1 MNEKVIGKSN
11 HVLAY
16 FGALHAIIATVSLV
30 LFIAQLV
37 TSSQDVTASIFSRE
51 MLYLQLSL
59 LGMLLPSVAFCS
71 YLSLGLK
78 LNSRFYRR
86 AMTVSAVMVLP
97 IFPVVSL
104 LGFYLSPL
112 VVNS

>member
-1 MNEKVIGKSN
+1 MSEKVIGKSN
-11 HVLAY
+11 HVFAY

-37 TSSQDVTASIFSRE
+37 TSSRSITESMFSQE

-59 LGMLLPSVAFCS
+59 LGMLVPSVAFCS

-78 LNSRFYRR
+78 LHSRFYHR
-86 AMTVSAVMVLP
+86 ALTVSAVMVLP
-97 IFPVVSL
+97 IFPIVSL
-104 LGFYLSPL
+104 LGLYLLWLSRR
-112 VVNS
+112 